1 MDNNQNLE
9 ALDLLAIISF
19 IAQIEN
25 MNDDSKEKEY
35 IHTVIKAIVQQIEK
49 LHKENDRIEHKLNE
63 ILNILQKRGNIN

>member
-25 MNDDSKEKEY
+25 MNEDKKEKEY
-35 IHTVIKAIVQQIEK
+35 IHTVIKAIAQQIEK
-49 LHKENDRIEHKLNE
+49 LHKENDRLESKLDE
-63 ILNILQKRGNIN
+63 ILKILKGDQ

>member
-25 MNDDSKEKEY
+25 MNKDSKEKEY
-35 IHTVIKAIVQQIEK
+35 IHAVIKAIAQQIDK
-49 LHKENDRIEHKLNE
+49 LHKENDRIENKLNE
-63 ILNILQKRGNIN
+63 VLKILKGD

>member
-25 MNDDSKEKEY
+25 MNEDSKEKEY
-35 IHTVIKAIVQQIEK
+35 IHTVIKAIAQQIDK
-49 LHKENDRIEHKLNE
+49 LHKENDRIENKLNE
-63 ILNILQKRGNIN
+63 VLKILKGDQ

>member
-35 IHTVIKAIVQQIEK
+35 IHTVIKAIAT
-49 LHKENDRIEHKLNE
+49 
-63 ILNILQKRGNIN
+63 

>member
-25 MNDDSKEKEY
+25 MNIDSKEKEY
-35 IHTVIKAIVQQIEK
+35 IHTVIKAIAQ
-49 LHKENDRIEHKLNE
+49 
-63 ILNILQKRGNIN
+63 

>member
-25 MNDDSKEKEY
+25 MNKDSKEKEY
-35 IHTVIKAIVQQIEK
+35 IHTVIKAIAQ
-49 LHKENDRIEHKLNE
+49 
-63 ILNILQKRGNIN
+63 